1 MATFDKDKFASAL
14 NANALPPFGQ
24 GKCAAFVRMALE
36 AAGLDTSGHPI
47 SAKDWGPTLLRIGFF
62 VADNGLT
69 CFLPAKGDVVVI
81 QKTSASSDGHMAGYD
96 GTQWISDFVQ
106 REMWPGPSYRN
117 EKPAHAFY
125 RWPH

>member
-1 MATFDKDKFASAL
+1 MATFDKDKFSSAL

-24 GKCAAFVRMALE
+24 GKCAAYVRMALE
-36 AAGLDTSGHPI
+36 AAGLDSSGHPI
-47 SAKDWGPTLLRIGFF
+47 SAKDWGPTLLRMGFF

-69 CFLPAKGDVVVI
+69 CFPPTKGDVVVI
-81 QKTSASSDGHMAGYD
+81 QRTSASSDGHMAGYD
-96 GTQWISDFVQ
+96 GTKWISDFVQ

-117 EKPAHAFY
+117 EKPTHAFY